1 MIRALM
7 HGALGA
13 MGHVITDM
21 AADNTKLEIVAG
33 VDINTD
39 STYSYP
45 VYKSLYDV
53 KEDVDVI
60 IDFCNAKAIDGLL
73 DFIEEKHIPTVL
85 CTTGLSDAQI
95 ERVAKLSK
103 DAPILRSGNMSL
115 GINLLEKLAAEAAK
129 VLFNAGFD
137 IEILEMHHHRK
148 LDAPSGTAIML
159 ADSINKSLGGDMEY
173 IYDRH
178 TRHEARD
185 RKQIGISSVRAGSI
199 VGEHDII
206 FAGEDEV
213 ITLKH
218 EAHSRRIFAA
228 GAIAAAAFLYDKKSG
243 LYTMSDVV

>member
-95 ERVAKLSK
+95 DRVAKLSNK
-103 DAPILRSGNMSL
+103 APILRSGNMSL

-159 ADSINKSLGGDMEY
+159 ADSINKSLGSDMEY

-178 TRHEARD
+178 TTHEA
-185 RKQIGISSVRAGSI
+185 
-199 VGEHDII
+199 
-206 FAGEDEV
+206 
-213 ITLKH
+213 
-218 EAHSRRIFAA
+218 
-228 GAIAAAAFLYDKKSG
+228 
-243 LYTMSDVV
+243 